1 MSDRPPSAA
10 TIPGVDSDVEWLE
23 EHSLRDPVAV
33 LAFEG
38 WNDASDAASRA
49 LYYLM
54 EHHDLTPVARLGLED
69 YIDYQENRPLVTLD
83 GQVRTVRW
91 PTVGVFGLALPD
103 HTHDLVLVIGGE
115 PHLRWRRFCREVASV
130 FHRLGVSR
138 AFALG
143 AFIGE
148 IAHTLPVPIFGS
160 SSDPNFAQR
169 LGLHPSAYEGPT
181 GITGVITTAL
191 EDEGIEAAGMWA
203 GIPHYLAANP
213 SPTGTRALLYAL
225 GDAIGWRFDI
235 AELDQEVAD
244 YESRVQE
251 AIAGSSELVGY
262 VRGLEAESES
272 RAISVTSSRRLVED
286 IERFLR
292 NLS

>member
-1 MSDRPPSAA
+1 VA
-10 TIPGVDSDVEWLE
+10 SDVEWLE

-38 WNDASDAASRA
+38 WNDASDAASRV

-54 EHHDLTPVARLGLED
+54 EHHDVTPLARLDLED
-69 YIDYQENRPLVTLD
+69 YVNYQESRPLVTLE
-83 GQVRTVRW
+83 GRLRNIRW
-91 PTVGVFGLALPD
+91 PTVGFFGLAIPD
-103 HTHDLVLVIGGE
+103 HSHDLVLILGEE
-115 PHLRWRRFCREVASV
+115 PHLRWRRFCLDVASV
-130 FHRLGVSR
+130 LRQLGVR
-138 AFALG
+138 QAVALG
-143 AFIGE
+143 AFVGE

-160 SSDPNFAQR
+160 SSDPNFADR
-169 LGLHPSAYEGPT
+169 FGLHASAYEGPT
-181 GITGVITTAL
+181 GITGVITKAL

-225 GDAIGWRFDI
+225 GDVIGRRFDVK
-235 AELDQEVAD
+235 ELDEEVAD
-244 YESRVQE
+244 YEARVQE

-262 VRGLEAESES
+262 VRGLEAESEK
-272 RAISVTSSRRLVED
+272 RAISLTGSRRLVEE

-292 NLS
+292 NPN

>member
-1 MSDRPPSAA
+1 MA
-10 TIPGVDSDVEWLE
+10 TDVEWLE

-38 WNDASDAASRA
+38 WNDASDAASRV

-54 EHHDLTPVARLGLED
+54 EHHDVTPLARLDLED
-69 YIDYQENRPLVTLD
+69 YVNYQESRPLVTLE
-83 GQVRTVRW
+83 GRVRNIRW
-91 PTVGVFGLALPD
+91 PTVGFFGLAIPG
-103 HTHDLVLVIGGE
+103 HSHDLVLVLGEE
-115 PHLRWRRFCREVASV
+115 PHLRWRRFCLDVASV
-130 FHRLGVSR
+130 LRQLGVR
-138 AFALG
+138 QAVALG
-143 AFIGE
+143 AFVGE

-160 SSDPNFAQR
+160 SSDPNFADR
-169 LGLHPSAYEGPT
+169 LGLHASAYEGPT

-191 EDEGIEAAGMWA
+191 EDEGIEAASMWA

-225 GDAIGWRFDI
+225 GDVIGRRFDVK
-235 AELDQEVAD
+235 ELDEEVAD
-244 YESRVQE
+244 YEARVQE

-262 VRGLEAESES
+262 VRGLEAESEK
-272 RAISVTSSRRLVED
+272 RAISLTSSRQLVEE

-292 NLS
+292 NPSF

>member
-1 MSDRPPSAA
+1 MA
-10 TIPGVDSDVEWLE
+10 TDLEWLE

-38 WNDASDAASRA
+38 WNDASDAASRV

-54 EHHDLTPVARLGLED
+54 EHHDVTPLARLDLEN
-69 YIDYQENRPLVTLD
+69 YISYQESRPLVTLE
-83 GQVRTVRW
+83 GRVREIRW
-91 PTVGVFGLALPD
+91 PTVGFFGLAIPD
-103 HTHDLVLVIGGE
+103 HSHDLVLVLGEE
-115 PHLRWRRFCREVASV
+115 PHLRWRRFCLEVASV
-130 FHRLGVSR
+130 LRQLGVGQ
-138 AFALG
+138 AVALG
-143 AFIGE
+143 AFVGE

-169 LGLHPSAYEGPT
+169 FGLHASAYEGPT

-225 GDAIGWRFDI
+225 GDVIGRRFDVK
-235 AELDQEVAD
+235 ELDEEVAD
-244 YESRVQE
+244 YEARVQE

-262 VRGLEAESES
+262 VRGLEAESEK
-272 RAISVTSSRRLVED
+272 RAISLTGSRRLVEE

-292 NLS
+292 NPN

>member
-1 MSDRPPSAA
+1 MA
-10 TIPGVDSDVEWLE
+10 TDVEWLE
-23 EHSLRDPVAV
+23 DHSLRDPVAV

-38 WNDASDAASRA
+38 WNDASDAASRV

-54 EHHDLTPVARLGLED
+54 EHHDVIPLARLDLED
-69 YIDYQENRPLVTLD
+69 YVNYQESRPLVTLE
-83 GQVRTVRW
+83 GRSRNIRW
-91 PTVGVFGLALPD
+91 PTVGFFGLAIPD
-103 HTHDLVLVIGGE
+103 HSHDLVLVLGEE
-115 PHLRWRRFCREVASV
+115 PHLRWRRFCLDVASV
-130 FHRLGVSR
+130 LRQLGVR
-138 AFALG
+138 QAVALG
-143 AFIGE
+143 AFVGE

-160 SSDPNFAQR
+160 SSDPNFADR
-169 LGLHPSAYEGPT
+169 FGLHASAYEGPT

-225 GDAIGWRFDI
+225 GDVIGRRFDVK
-235 AELDQEVAD
+235 ELDEEVAD
-244 YESRVQE
+244 YEERVQE

-262 VRGLEAESES
+262 VRGLEAESEK
-272 RAISVTSSRRLVED
+272 RAISLTSSRRLVEE

-292 NLS
+292 NPN

>member
-1 MSDRPPSAA
+1 MA
-10 TIPGVDSDVEWLE
+10 TDVEWLE

-38 WNDASDAASRA
+38 WNDASDAASRV

-54 EHHDLTPVARLGLED
+54 EHHDVTPLARLDLED
-69 YIDYQENRPLVTLD
+69 YVNYQESRPLVTLE
-83 GQVRTVRW
+83 GRVRSIRW
-91 PTVGVFGLALPD
+91 PTVGFFGLAIPD
-103 HTHDLVLVIGGE
+103 HTHDLVLVLGEE
-115 PHLRWRRFCREVASV
+115 PHLRWRRFCLDVASV
-130 FHRLGVSR
+130 LRQVGVR
-138 AFALG
+138 QAVALG
-143 AFIGE
+143 AFVGE

-160 SSDPNFAQR
+160 SSDPGFAHR
-169 LGLHPSAYEGPT
+169 LGLHASAYEGPT

-191 EDEGIEAAGMWA
+191 EDEGIEAASMWA

-225 GDAIGWRFDI
+225 GDVIGRRFDVK
-235 AELDQEVAD
+235 ELDEEVAD
-244 YESRVQE
+244 YEARVQE

-262 VRGLEAESES
+262 VRGLEAESEK
-272 RAISVTSSRRLVED
+272 RAISLTSSRRLVEE

-292 NLS
+292 NPN

>member
-1 MSDRPPSAA
+1 MG
-10 TIPGVDSDVEWLE
+10 TDVEWLE

-38 WNDASDAASRA
+38 WNDASDAASRV

-54 EHHDLTPVARLGLED
+54 EHHDVTPLARLDLEN
-69 YIDYQENRPLVTLD
+69 YISYQESRPLVTLE
-83 GQVRTVRW
+83 GRVREIRW
-91 PTVGVFGLALPD
+91 PTVGFFGLAIPD
-103 HTHDLVLVIGGE
+103 HSHDLVLVLGEE
-115 PHLRWRRFCREVASV
+115 PHLRWRRFCLEIASV
-130 FHRLGVSR
+130 LRQLEVGQAV
-138 AFALG
+138 ALG
-143 AFIGE
+143 AFVGE

-169 LGLHPSAYEGPT
+169 FGLHASAYEGPT

-225 GDAIGWRFDI
+225 GDVIGRRFDVK
-235 AELDQEVAD
+235 ELDDEVAD
-244 YESRVQE
+244 YEARVQE

-262 VRGLEAESES
+262 VRGLEAESEK
-272 RAISVTSSRRLVED
+272 RAISLTGSRRLVEE

-292 NLS
+292 NPN

>member
-1 MSDRPPSAA
+1 MG
-10 TIPGVDSDVEWLE
+10 TDVEWLE

-38 WNDASDAASRA
+38 WNDASDAASRV

-54 EHHDLTPVARLGLED
+54 EHHDVTPLARLDLEN
-69 YIDYQENRPLVTLD
+69 YISYQESRPLVTLE
-83 GQVRTVRW
+83 GRVREIRW
-91 PTVGVFGLALPD
+91 PTVGFFGLAIPD
-103 HTHDLVLVIGGE
+103 HSHDLVLVLGEE
-115 PHLRWRRFCREVASV
+115 PHLRWRRFCLEVASV
-130 FHRLGVSR
+130 LRHLEVRQAV
-138 AFALG
+138 ALG
-143 AFIGE
+143 AFVGE

-169 LGLHPSAYEGPT
+169 FGLHASAYEGPT

-225 GDAIGWRFDI
+225 GDMIGRRFDVK
-235 AELDQEVAD
+235 ELDEEVAD
-244 YESRVQE
+244 YEARVQE

-262 VRGLEAESES
+262 VRGLEAESEK
-272 RAISVTSSRRLVED
+272 RAISLTGSRRLVEE

-292 NLS
+292 NPN

>member
-1 MSDRPPSAA
+1 M
-10 TIPGVDSDVEWLE
+10 
-23 EHSLRDPVAV
+23 

-38 WNDASDAASRA
+38 WNDASDAASRV

-54 EHHDLTPVARLGLED
+54 ENHDVTPLARLDLEN
-69 YIDYQENRPLVTLD
+69 YVDYQESRPLVTLE
-83 GQVRTVRW
+83 GSVREIRW
-91 PTVGVFGLALPD
+91 PTVGVFGLAIPE
-103 HTHDLVLVIGGE
+103 HSHDLVLVLGEE
-115 PHLRWRRFCREVASV
+115 PHLRWRRFCLEVASV
-130 FHRLGVSR
+130 LRQVGVR
-138 AFALG
+138 QAVALG

-160 SSDPNFAQR
+160 SSDPNFADR
-169 LGLHPSAYEGPT
+169 FGLHASAYEGPT

-191 EDEGIEAAGMWA
+191 EDEGIEAAGIWA

-225 GDAIGWRFDI
+225 GDVIGRRFDVKD
-235 AELDQEVAD
+235 LDEEVAD
-244 YESRVQE
+244 YEARVQE

-262 VRGLEAESES
+262 VRGLEAESEK
-272 RAISVTSSRRLVED
+272 RAISLTSSRRLVEE

-292 NLS
+292 NPN

>member
-1 MSDRPPSAA
+1 VA
-10 TIPGVDSDVEWLE
+10 SDVEWLE

-38 WNDASDAASRA
+38 WNDASDAATRV

-54 EHHDLTPVARLGLED
+54 EHHDVTPLARLDLED
-69 YIDYQENRPLVTLD
+69 YVNYQESRPLVTLE
-83 GQVRTVRW
+83 GRLRNIRW
-91 PTVGVFGLALPD
+91 PTVGFFGLAIPD
-103 HTHDLVLVIGGE
+103 HSHDLVLILGEE
-115 PHLRWRRFCREVASV
+115 PHLRWRRFCLDVASV
-130 FHRLGVSR
+130 LRQLGVR
-138 AFALG
+138 QAVALG
-143 AFIGE
+143 AFVGE

-160 SSDPNFAQR
+160 SSDPNFADR
-169 LGLHPSAYEGPT
+169 FGLHASAYEGPT
-181 GITGVITTAL
+181 GITGVITKAL

-225 GDAIGWRFDI
+225 GDVIGRRFDVK
-235 AELDQEVAD
+235 ELDEEVAD
-244 YESRVQE
+244 YEARVQE

-262 VRGLEAESES
+262 VRGLEAESEK
-272 RAISVTSSRRLVED
+272 RAISLTGSRRLVEE

-292 NLS
+292 NPN

>member
-1 MSDRPPSAA
+1 MA
-10 TIPGVDSDVEWLE
+10 SDVEWLE

-38 WNDASDAASRA
+38 WNDASDAATRV

-54 EHHDLTPVARLGLED
+54 EHHDVTPLARLDLED
-69 YIDYQENRPLVTLD
+69 YVNYQESRPLVTLE
-83 GQVRTVRW
+83 GRLRNIRW
-91 PTVGVFGLALPD
+91 PTVGFFGLAIPD
-103 HTHDLVLVIGGE
+103 HSHDLVLILGEE
-115 PHLRWRRFCREVASV
+115 PHLRWRRFCLDVASV
-130 FHRLGVSR
+130 LRQLGVR
-138 AFALG
+138 QAVALG
-143 AFIGE
+143 AFVGE

-160 SSDPNFAQR
+160 SSDPNFADR
-169 LGLHPSAYEGPT
+169 FGLHASAYEGPT
-181 GITGVITTAL
+181 GITGVITKAL

-225 GDAIGWRFDI
+225 GDVIGRRFDVK
-235 AELDQEVAD
+235 ELDEEVAD
-244 YESRVQE
+244 YEARVQE

-262 VRGLEAESES
+262 VRGLEAESEK
-272 RAISVTSSRRLVED
+272 RAISLTGSRRLVEE

-292 NLS
+292 NPN

>member
-1 MSDRPPSAA
+1 MA
-10 TIPGVDSDVEWLE
+10 TDVEWLE

-38 WNDASDAASRA
+38 WNDASDAASRV

-54 EHHDLTPVARLGLED
+54 EHHDVTPLARLDLEN
-69 YIDYQENRPLVTLD
+69 YISYQESRPLVTLE
-83 GQVRTVRW
+83 GRVREIRW
-91 PTVGVFGLALPD
+91 PTVGFFGLAIPD
-103 HTHDLVLVIGGE
+103 HSHDLVLVLGEE
-115 PHLRWRRFCREVASV
+115 PHLRWRRFCLDVASV
-130 FHRLGVSR
+130 LRQVGVR
-138 AFALG
+138 QAVALG
-143 AFIGE
+143 AFVGE

-169 LGLHPSAYEGPT
+169 FGLHASAYEGPT

-225 GDAIGWRFDI
+225 GDVIGRRFDVK
-235 AELDQEVAD
+235 ELDEEVAD
-244 YESRVQE
+244 YEARVQE

-262 VRGLEAESES
+262 VRGLEAESEK
-272 RAISVTSSRRLVED
+272 RAISLTSSRRLVEE

-292 NLS
+292 NPN

>member
-1 MSDRPPSAA
+1 MA
-10 TIPGVDSDVEWLE
+10 SDVEWLE

-38 WNDASDAASRA
+38 WNDASDAASRV

-54 EHHDLTPVARLGLED
+54 EHHDVTPLARLDLED
-69 YIDYQENRPLVTLD
+69 YVNYQESRPLVTLE
-83 GQVRTVRW
+83 GRLRNIRW
-91 PTVGVFGLALPD
+91 PTVGFFGLAIPD
-103 HTHDLVLVIGGE
+103 HSHDLVLILGEE
-115 PHLRWRRFCREVASV
+115 PHLRWRRFCLDVASV
-130 FHRLGVSR
+130 LRQLGVR
-138 AFALG
+138 QAVALG
-143 AFIGE
+143 AFVGE

-160 SSDPNFAQR
+160 SSDPNFADR
-169 LGLHPSAYEGPT
+169 FGLHASAYEGPT
-181 GITGVITTAL
+181 GITGVITKAL

-225 GDAIGWRFDI
+225 GDVIGRRFDVK
-235 AELDQEVAD
+235 ELDEEVAD
-244 YESRVQE
+244 YEARVQE

-262 VRGLEAESES
+262 VRGLEAESEK
-272 RAISVTSSRRLVED
+272 RAISLTGSRRLVEE

-292 NLS
+292 NPN

>member
-1 MSDRPPSAA
+1 MA
-10 TIPGVDSDVEWLE
+10 PGVEWLE
-23 EHSLRDPVAV
+23 ENSLRDPVAV

-38 WNDASDAASRA
+38 WNDASDAASRV

-54 EHHDLTPVARLGLED
+54 ENYDVTPLARIDLEN
-69 YIDYQENRPLVTLD
+69 YISYQESRPLVTLE
-83 GQVRTVRW
+83 GRVRNIRW
-91 PTVGVFGLALPD
+91 PTVGFFGLAIPD
-103 HTHDLVLVIGGE
+103 HSHDLVLVLGEE
-115 PHLRWRRFCREVASV
+115 PHLRWRRFCLEVASV
-130 FHRLGVSR
+130 LRQLGARQAV
-138 AFALG
+138 ALG
-143 AFIGE
+143 AFVGE
-148 IAHTLPVPIFGS
+148 IAHTLPVPVFGS

-169 LGLHPSAYEGPT
+169 FGLHASAYEGPT

-225 GDAIGWRFDI
+225 GDVIGRRFDVK
-235 AELDQEVAD
+235 ELDEEVAD
-244 YESRVQE
+244 YEARVQE

-262 VRGLEAESES
+262 VRGLEAESEK
-272 RAISVTSSRRLVED
+272 RAISLTGSRRLVEE

-292 NLS
+292 NPN